1 MGCTSSKATRHP
13 RHSHQEE
20 QIIPEQCRQWIESN
34 RTQADALL
42 LEKIQ
47 PNHGNDDDDRTICR
61 KIVELLLQRPEMK
74 TTQKL
79 TKALHKELP
88 TLPLKTI
95 ERTVD
100 RLKDAFDTPN
110 RRVNETK
117 EKTAAEDILPVPPG
131 IVLKDALETARILF
145 YKVRLSLFLFV
156 SVRSFFVA
164 FLGQTSGDL
173 RQSERRL

>member
-13 RHSHQEE
+13 SHPHYHEE
-20 QIIPEQCRQWIESN
+20 QIIPEQFRHWIESN
-34 RTQADALL
+34 RAQADAYL
-42 LEKIQ
+42 LEKIR
-47 PNHGNDDDDRTICR
+47 PNHDDDDRTICR
-61 KIVELLLQRPEMK
+61 KIVELLLQRPEIR

-88 TLPLKTI
+88 TVPAKSV

-100 RLKDAFDTPN
+100 LLKDAFNTAN
-110 RRVNETK
+110 LRLGTGETK
-117 EKTAAEDILPVPPG
+117 EKNVEEILSVSPG

-145 YKVRLSLFLFV
+145 YKVRLSSLSPFL
-156 SVRSFFVA
+156 SVRSSSR
-164 FLGQTSGDL
+164 LGQTSGDL